1 MNNQKKKIEYTYSSI
16 KLALYVKILLCGHF
30 LLFFSLFID
39 LILPILF
46 KLLTI
51 LISPILFNLNSE
63 FAKQLPG
70 FFFCVFKYKLDT
82 DIKIALLSALLVIW
96 TFITAIVIFYMEKKD
111 NLYCGV
117 RTWDIVSFDLSKNI
131 KKISACIFF
140 AELLLILLS
149 FIFDFFWTLIILLVL
164 YPATAGCTFGFV
176 CWATRTDTIRNRY
189 YDKILHEYCERSSNY
204 SAASMDRVPSLTVY
218 LNSISSFTEKDWD
231 ILIELLLNTF
241 IFLCLKSSKDKQT
254 DVQRTLYTIIKYIL
268 DNTDNVNQKIKFL
281 KNLSLETY
289 KKAKDSS
296 ALLDIMTAI
305 SLPAIAFHDRSGYY
319 YYTSCFA
326 VIPDKD
332 LLHQMLLRGIV
343 YSVFLLETTGISP
356 YSSYCRELQSRLDPT
371 RPSRR
376 EDRRQMLLFA
386 NKLNKYDSRFAPITL
401 GKYI

>member
-164 YPATAGCTFGFV
+164 YPATA
-176 CWATRTDTIRNRY
+176 I
-189 YDKILHEYCERSSNY
+189 
-204 SAASMDRVPSLTVY
+204 
-218 LNSISSFTEKDWD
+218 
-231 ILIELLLNTF
+231 
-241 IFLCLKSSKDKQT
+241 
-254 DVQRTLYTIIKYIL
+254 
-268 DNTDNVNQKIKFL
+268 
-281 KNLSLETY
+281 
-289 KKAKDSS
+289 
-296 ALLDIMTAI
+296 
-305 SLPAIAFHDRSGYY
+305 
-319 YYTSCFA
+319 
-326 VIPDKD
+326 
-332 LLHQMLLRGIV
+332 
-343 YSVFLLETTGISP
+343 
-356 YSSYCRELQSRLDPT
+356 
-371 RPSRR
+371 
-376 EDRRQMLLFA
+376 
-386 NKLNKYDSRFAPITL
+386 
-401 GKYI
+401 

>member
-131 KKISACIFF
+131 KKNF
-140 AELLLILLS
+140 
-149 FIFDFFWTLIILLVL
+149 
-164 YPATAGCTFGFV
+164 
-176 CWATRTDTIRNRY
+176 
-189 YDKILHEYCERSSNY
+189 
-204 SAASMDRVPSLTVY
+204 SM
-218 LNSISSFTEKDWD
+218 
-231 ILIELLLNTF
+231 
-241 IFLCLKSSKDKQT
+241 
-254 DVQRTLYTIIKYIL
+254 YIL
-268 DNTDNVNQKIKFL
+268 CRTFTHTAVIYFRL
-281 KNLSLETY
+281 F
-289 KKAKDSS
+289 
-296 ALLDIMTAI
+296 LDIDYLI
-305 SLPAIAFHDRSGYY
+305 SVISGYRRLY
-319 YYTSCFA
+319 IWLCMLGNQDRYD
-326 VIPDKD
+326 PEP
-332 LLHQMLLRGIV
+332 LL
-343 YSVFLLETTGISP
+343 
-356 YSSYCRELQSRLDPT
+356 
-371 RPSRR
+371 
-376 EDRRQMLLFA
+376 
-386 NKLNKYDSRFAPITL
+386 
-401 GKYI
+401 